1 MIDATSERFRVPPP
15 ASIAEAT
22 TEAMERERVNR
33 LVIDIMTK
41 YELFGLTSQLL
52 LAINAF
58 TKMVIAER
66 ESAWADGASHAVGDH
81 WNEEDLL
88 EFLTQRDPSYDEEG
102 GDGR

>member
-15 ASIAEAT
+15 ASIAET
-22 TEAMERERVNR
+22 TDEIMVRERVNR
-33 LVIDIMTK
+33 VVIDIMTK

-52 LAINAF
+52 LAVNAF
-58 TKMVIAER
+58 TDLVIKER
-66 ESAWADGASHAVGDH
+66 SDAWADGAAHAVGDH